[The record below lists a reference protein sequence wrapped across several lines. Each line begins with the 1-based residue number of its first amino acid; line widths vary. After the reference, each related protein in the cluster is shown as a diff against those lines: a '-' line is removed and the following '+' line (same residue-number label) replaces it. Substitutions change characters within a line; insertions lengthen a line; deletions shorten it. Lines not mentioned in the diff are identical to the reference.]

1 MRHSPSLGLDAFT
14 HTFHV
19 VFGKGR
25 TVDDE
30 FSGRHAREG
39 ARVAFEHSATGLGS
53 RKHAENDTC
62 GWIRRCFVSGQFRG
76 KQNGISDF
84 AVPRVKINDKDT
96 ALDALINSRATLD
109 DFLRRPF
116 HQDVLVRIAHQ
127 QIVTFGRRPVP
138 HDQRH
143 FVRPRHTLGD
153 ETHGHSFSHDP

>member
-62 GWIRRCFVSGQFRG
+62 GGFVVVLFPDNFE
-76 KQNGISDF
+76 QNGISDF